1 MRFTRRNR
9 QIYSLAGCCLIVL
22 LTACSSNT
30 TPAPRGMT
38 RTPGITLPI
47 HRGITPISTTAT
59 TVAMPPTQTSCPP
72 TETARAMITAPLA
85 LGTHQNI
92 IYTLNEGTYDA
103 PSQGKLMRYDVQTGH
118 ATELLSVANA
128 QIYEAQ
134 VSADGQ
140 WVLFVTT
147 TGKVGRQSKLQ
158 MIRLDGQGLQTL
170 YCTPGYSIRQMQWS
184 TNQQL
189 LAFYNVVNEQ
199 GVVYLL
205 DMQSGRVQTEL
216 STQSQAGL
224 VLHTWLDATHIYLS
238 DTAQD
243 TLYSYLYLLD
253 IRKGTHQHLGDLL
266 KVLLRKYGDFDSSYD
281 GSQIFVSH
289 GGCPQGFCTG
299 PSSIAVQTITG
310 GPQRTIYSS
319 QIYDVI
325 AVRDIDQTSILFII
339 GNTYD
344 SNGHADPS
352 HNGLWKINVD
362 GTGLT
367 RLIPI
372 STKQFS
378 FLNYVSQELWSNI
391 SRDATMYVFQVNSF
405 RDTPT
410 AIIETDSLIVGSL
423 HGNGRTPKVFASTSD
438 GSQLV
443 MAGWTLM

>member
-1 MRFTRRNR
+1 MRFTQRNH
-9 QIYSLAGCCLIVL
+9 QIYSLVGCCLIVL
-22 LTACSSNT
+22 LAACSSNT

-38 RTPGITLPI
+38 GTPGITLPI
-47 HRGITPISTTAT
+47 HRGITPISTTTT

-72 TETARAMITAPLA
+72 SGTARAMIMAPLA

-92 IYTLNEGTYDA
+92 IYTLNVGTYDA
-103 PSQGKLMRYDVQTGH
+103 PSQGKLMRYDVQTGR

-128 QIYEAQ
+128 NIYEAQ

-147 TGKVGRQSKLQ
+147 TGNVGRQTKLQ

-184 TNQQL
+184 TDQHL

-205 DMQSGRVQTEL
+205 DMKTGKVQTEL
-216 STQSQAGL
+216 STPPGAGL
-224 VLHTWLDATHIYLS
+224 VLRTWLDATHLYL
-238 DTAQD
+238 TNAAQD
-243 TLYSYLYLLD
+243 TLYFYVYLLD
-253 IRKGTHQHLGDLL
+253 TSKGAHQHLGDLL
-266 KVLLRKYGDFDSSYD
+266 TVLFRQYGDFDSSYD
-281 GSQIFVSH
+281 GSQILISY

-325 AVRDIDQTSILFII
+325 AVRVIDQASILFII

-362 GTGLT
+362 GSGLT

-372 STKQFS
+372 SSKQFS
-378 FLNYVSQELWSNI
+378 FLNYDSQELWSNI

-423 HGNGRTPKVFASTSD
+423 HGNGRTPKVLASTSD

-443 MAGWTLM
+443 MAGWTVM